1 MNEVNKTLFIPLY
14 GKSTVSKQHIILND
28 PDAERIWEAERFP
41 IRGKSKSK
49 WLAYNMAMRARVFD
63 DWTDRML
70 RKHKDALVLHI
81 GCGLDSRCRRV
92 REPYRLWIDCDL
104 PDVIAI
110 RKDYFGESGN
120 YRMQALDAS
129 DPAQIAALPE
139 SDTAIVVLEG
149 LSMYLSKAQLRGFL
163 GALRKKYRVLCVLM
177 DIYTE
182 FGAKASKYKIPVND
196 VGVTKLYGI
205 DDMEGMIGGLGL
217 RVVREHSFTPPAL
230 VNELKPMDR
239 AFFRLMFTG
248 RLYRKIYRL
257 MELASAGTV
266 LNHKD

>member
-14 GKSTVSKQHIILND
+14 GKSTVSKQHIILSD
-28 PDAERIWEAERFP
+28 PDAERIWEAESFP

-63 DWTDRML
+63 NWTSRML
-70 RKHKDALVLHI
+70 RKHPKALVLHI
-81 GCGLDSRCRRV
+81 GCGLDSRFRRV
-92 REPYRLWIDCDL
+92 KEPYRLWIDCDL

-110 RKDYFGESGN
+110 RKEYFDESGN

-129 DPAQIAALPE
+129 DPAQIQALPE
-139 SDTAIVVLEG
+139 SDTTIVVLEG

-182 FGAKASKYKIPVND
+182 FGAKASKYKNPINE
-196 VGVTKLYGI
+196 VGVFEVFGMDDPNGVGVLTFLREMDMTPEYLIAELPKKDQRLFRKLYAG
-205 DDMEGMIGGLGL
+205 
-217 RVVREHSFTPPAL
+217 SFARKL
-230 VNELKPMDR
+230 Y
-239 AFFRLMFTG
+239 
-248 RLYRKIYRL
+248 RLYEY
-257 MELASAGTV
+257 EG
-266 LNHKD
+266 

>member
-14 GKSTVSKQHIILND
+14 GKSTVSKQHIILSD
-28 PDAERIWEAERFP
+28 PDAERIWQAESFS

-63 DWTDRML
+63 DWTDSML

-81 GCGLDSRCRRV
+81 GCGLDSRFRRV
-92 REPYRLWIDCDL
+92 KEQYELWIDCDF

-110 RKDYFGESGN
+110 RKDYFDESGN

-129 DPAQIAALPE
+129 VPAQVAQLPE
-139 SDTAIVVLEG
+139 SDTAIVILEG
-149 LSMYLSKAQLRGFL
+149 ISMYLSKEQLRGFL
-163 GALRKKYRVLCVLM
+163 EALQKKYRVLCILM

-182 FGAKASKYKIPVND
+182 FGAKASKYRNPVND

-205 DDMEGMIGGLGL
+205 DSMEEVIGGLGL
-217 RVVREHSFTPPAL
+217 RAVREHSFTPPAL
-230 VNELKPMDR
+230 VNELKPVDR
-239 AFFRLMFTG
+239 AFFKVLFTG
-248 RLYRKIYRL
+248 RLYGKIYRL
-257 MELASAGTV
+257 MELATAPGRGG
-266 LNHKD
+266 